1 MSKERKLTVKQA
13 IETLGLGRT
22 TIYSWIKE
30 GKLRSEVTPRGK
42 IILINDEEEQ
52 KIRELTLLYSGE
64 YLSEEFDEDDSASEE
79 FDTIHEGSVVNTDS
93 IHNSSSHFHSLPQ
106 KENEVVLEM
115 LRTLNN
121 LNEKLLNY
129 SEQVGQV
136 KLLSDSESKT
146 KEEYFKI
153 IQENATLKA
162 RLDRLEEENAD
173 LKKQTEKKKGLAG
186 VFSFIK

>member
-1 MSKERKLTVKQA
+1 MQKEKKLTVKQA

-30 GKLRSEVTPRGK
+30 GKLRSETTPRGK
-42 IILINDEEEQ
+42 IILLSEEEEQ
-52 KIRELTLLYSGE
+52 KIRELTQLYSGE
-64 YLSEEFDEDDSASEE
+64 YISEQFNGFEYNSEGVG
-79 FDTIHEGSVVNTDS
+79 TIHEGTVVHSDPLQ
-93 IHNSSSHFHSLPQ
+93 NSSTNFTTVQ
-106 KENEVVLEM
+106 NQDNKVMLEM

-136 KLLSDSESKT
+136 KLLSDSENKT

-162 RLDRLEEENAD
+162 RLERMEEENNS
-173 LKKQTEKKKGLAG
+173 LKTQLEKKK
-186 VFSFIK
+186 SFFGFKVK